1 MIFGEELIGALQK
14 YEQVNTDRLHIAI
27 AATLL
32 GKKVKLF
39 PNSYY
44 KNRAVFEY
52 SLKRFSN
59 VSFVED
65 INNQ

>member
-1 MIFGEELIGALQK
+1 MKI
-14 YEQVNTDRLHIAI
+14 HI

-32 GKKVKLF
+32 GEKVKLF

-44 KNRAVFEY
+44 KNKAVFEY

-59 VSFVED
+59 VDFVED
-65 INNQ
+65 FNNQ